1 MKHLVFLTLNCSFS
15 HSGMVLPMLH
25 SACADLEN
33 WQWHRV
39 ESTTDDDLSVIA
51 SQVAAFEPDLVCAS
65 CYLFNRREVLDV
77 LGRIHALSPACRIA
91 VGGPEAL
98 GEGAEK
104 LLAYPF
110 IHTVFRGEGET
121 EFRAFLENG
130 LPPGIFPADGNGVF
144 EDWAECSLPVADE
157 FFRTDKPFVQVE
169 TSRGC
174 PMGCAYCTSGGT
186 QLRLKPLERV
196 REELTLL
203 HSKGVRDIRLLDR
216 TFNLPYERSCALLK
230 MFREEFP
237 DIHFH
242 LEIHPQFLN
251 DELKKELSSA
261 KPGQLHL
268 EAGIQTL
275 DESVQQL
282 IGRKSP
288 PDKALEGLRF
298 LCNTGRFETH
308 ADLLAGL
315 PGQTLKSLFKDIDTL
330 LEVSPAEIQLE
341 VLKILPGTPL
351 KQQTE
356 EFGIVY
362 APEPPYD
369 VMKTS
374 CMTTADILEARLASR
389 LLDLLANHAVLHGVL
404 RTMYRENPQVFP
416 ALLTFFKERG
426 LELRRLYS
434 LQSRFAMLQEF
445 LTEDYPESRKAL
457 AYAWLDAGYAPGEG
471 AAQAAEKLHA
481 FPEELPVPDGF
492 QDKVAEKESRCYR
505 IYDRLYVFNR
515 RYSMNLPMFFI
526 IAEKGGMP

>member
-25 SACADLEN
+25 SACAGLED

-51 SQVAAFEPDLVCAS
+51 SQIAAHEPDLVCAT
-65 CYLFNRREVLDV
+65 CYLFNRCEVLDV
-77 LGRIHALSPACRIA
+77 LGRVHALCPECRIA

-104 LLAYPF
+104 LLNCSF
-110 IHTVFRGEGET
+110 IHAVFRGEGET
-121 EFRAFLENG
+121 EFRKFLQNG
-130 LPPGIFPADGNGVF
+130 LPGGIFPADGNGVF
-144 EDWAECSLPVADE
+144 EEWAESSLPVADE
-157 FFRTDKPFVQVE
+157 FFRTDKPFVQME

-186 QLRLKPLERV
+186 QLRLKTLERV

-203 HSKGVRDIRLLDR
+203 HGKGVRDIRLLDR

-251 DELKKELSSA
+251 DELKKELNSA
-261 KPGQLHL
+261 NPGQLHL
-268 EAGIQTL
+268 EVGIQTL
-275 DESVQQL
+275 DENVQQL

-288 PDKALEGLRF
+288 PEKALEGLSF
-298 LCNTGRFETH
+298 LVGNDRFETH

-315 PGQTLKSLFKDIDTL
+315 PGQTLGALFRDIDTL
-330 LEVSPAEIQLE
+330 LAVSPAEIQLE

-351 KQQTE
+351 KQRAAE
-356 EFGIVY
+356 LGIVY

-369 VMKTS
+369 VMKTPDMS
-374 CMTTADILEARLASR
+374 SDDIYEARLASR
-389 LLDLLANHAVLHGVL
+389 LLDLLPNHRALHGVL
-404 RTMYRENPQVFP
+404 KCMHHEKPGYFP
-416 ALLTFFKERG
+416 ELLAFFKSKG
-426 LELRRLYS
+426 FELRRLYN
-434 LQSRFAMLQEF
+434 LQTRFALLEEF
-445 LTEDYPESRKAL
+445 LKQDFPLSCKEL
-457 AYAWLDAGYAPGEG
+457 AYAWLDAGFTPGEG
-471 AAQAAEKLHA
+471 AAKAAEKLR
-481 FPEELPVPDGF
+481 ELPGNFSCPDGF
-492 QDKVAEKESRCYR
+492 QEKIQEKESRFYR
-505 IYDRLYVFNR
+505 IYDRIYIYNR
-515 RYSMNLPMFFI
+515 RYSMNLPMVW
-526 IAEKGGMP
+526 ANVTLP